1 MHGNVER
8 VEVHEALDKFIRN
21 VARRCALRCT
31 SMHIRELALFI
42 GDLSGNEHVGIRGAR
57 VYFRETFD

>member
-1 MHGNVER
+1 

-21 VARRCALRCT
+21 VARRYALRCT

-42 GDLSGNEHVGIRGAR
+42 GDLSRR
-57 VYFRETFD
+57 